1 MTSVITLTNRIDIGN
16 DTDFKCI
23 LPNSITIKKNSY
35 VQLQSAYV
43 EKPLSSAESG
53 GVYICCPQLIG
64 ESYWLNQDYNAKSGL
79 LGCINNFP
87 GEGTTA
93 DDRISFSTSMP
104 KIPLNNEEFSIN
116 ALDIQLRDR
125 TNAIIAPEFID
136 IVSVTITIT
145 DNINMLS

>member
-1 MTSVITLTNRIDIGN
+1 MTSVITLTNRIEIGT

-35 VQLQSAYV
+35 VQLQSAYI
-43 EKPLSSAESG
+43 EKPVSGADSG
-53 GVYICCPQLIG
+53 GIYICCPQLIG
-64 ESYWLNQDYNAKSGL
+64 ESYWLNQDKNAKSGL

-87 GEGTTA
+87 GGGTA
-93 DDRISFSTSMP
+93 VDDRISFSTSMP
-104 KIPLNNEEFSIN
+104 KIPLNNEEYSIN

-125 TNAIIAPEFID
+125 TNAIIDPTLIN